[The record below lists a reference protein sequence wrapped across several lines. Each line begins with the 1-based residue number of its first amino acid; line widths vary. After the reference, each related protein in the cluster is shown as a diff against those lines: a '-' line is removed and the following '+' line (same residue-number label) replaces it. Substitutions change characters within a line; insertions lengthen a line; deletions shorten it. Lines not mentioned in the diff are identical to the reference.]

1 MKKLQRLQSKENT
14 ENEMSNDFMGFVY
27 DDELGANEIQG
38 QDSKSKWA
46 VCKNGRSSKMDGL
59 IQRKF
64 VETLQS
70 MAL

>member
-38 QDSKSKWA
+38 QIDSKSNWA
-46 VCKNGRSSKMDGL
+46 ECLTMDSL
-59 IQRKF
+59 
-64 VETLQS
+64 
-70 MAL
+70 

>member
-38 QDSKSKWA
+38 
-46 VCKNGRSSKMDGL
+46 
-59 IQRKF
+59 
-64 VETLQS
+64 
-70 MAL
+70 